1 MTLADILLSPQL
13 VAAFFG
19 YAVLSALEALA
30 SARLHAHLDSDSGL
44 WLWGH
49 IYAPM
54 LRAATL
60 LFFILVAYPA
70 LFGLAEAPSVTS
82 LLSAGEGRF
91 GHILGI
97 VFVLTLVLPLLPVV
111 GPVPAL
117 VLPVQGVV
125 TAGLLFHW
133 LASSLE
139 VSGVSF
145 WPGAKVTLG
154 IIALSVA
161 AYWLAGH
168 GARLVEHLG
177 HKQLD
182 VADLGEITRET
193 LVLLLQAPAIV
204 LYTMA
209 LGSQLT

>member
-1 MTLADILLSPQL
+1 MTLTEILLSPQL
-13 VAAFFG
+13 VAALLG
-19 YAVLSALEALA
+19 YAILSALEALA
-30 SARLHAHLDSDSGL
+30 SARLHARLDSGSGL
-44 WLWGH
+44 WLWSH
-49 IYAPM
+49 VYAPM

-60 LFFILVAYPA
+60 LLFIIVAYPT
-70 LFGLAEAPSVTS
+70 LYGLADAPSVSS

-97 VFVLTLVLPLLPVV
+97 IFVLTLVLPLLPVV

-125 TAGLLFHW
+125 TAALLFRW

-139 VSGVSF
+139 VRGVSY
-145 WPGAKVTLG
+145 WPGAEVTLG
-154 IIALSVA
+154 IVALSVA

-168 GARLVEHLG
+168 GARVIERLG
-177 HKQLD
+177 QKQLD
-182 VADLGEITRET
+182 VADLGELAREA

-204 LYTMA
+204 LYAMA
-209 LGSQLT
+209 LGSQIS